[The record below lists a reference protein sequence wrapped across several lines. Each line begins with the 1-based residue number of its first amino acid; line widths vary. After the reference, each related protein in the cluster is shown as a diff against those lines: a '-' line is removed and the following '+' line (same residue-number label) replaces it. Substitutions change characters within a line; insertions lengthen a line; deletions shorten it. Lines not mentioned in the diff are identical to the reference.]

1 MLSVALLKSV
11 ATLWSV
17 PPFQAPDEYGH
28 YDYVLYLSH
37 VSPAAFV
44 RGDHLRNVEL
54 APLAFATREVRCLA
68 EASGAAAHFDD
79 ARRFR
84 PHSWSDTTS
93 RAGACR
99 DIDTA
104 AEVSAATELNLLL
117 NHPPLYYATAAA
129 VVRVLRG
136 AGVDPFTIYS
146 VIRLFSIILFV
157 ATLWLAWLLTRR
169 LRLAPVAAAAVLIF
183 VALQPQLTLLA
194 VSVQPDMLGLL
205 LVTAATLALVDTATT
220 GRRTSAA
227 AFGGLVGLLLLT
239 KLHLAL
245 PLAAGGIGASLAA
258 SLVHRSPWRRQAGL
272 VTSATVPALA
282 VGGWWYV
289 RSAWLF
295 DNVVGV
301 MTSAPHPEAGEGAL
315 LARAAHFATSR
326 LGDTFLSYWGRWGWL
341 DFGFEFEAIP
351 GLLALSLAPLVV
363 VVVFAALGLGS
374 SHTRAADR
382 LDGIGVALVI
392 GTLAVFAVE
401 MFAITLWAGPVNDQG
416 RHWLPFVVAQGLL
429 FSWPAQVASHRL
441 PAAWTRA
448 HRGRLISLAGGVS
461 LAAALALATAVTTLR
476 APLGVASLDLR
487 TSVDSTAEIYVDSG
501 AGFNPAERERT
512 AVRRR
517 DGWHRVDVPLR
528 QNGVRALRL
537 DLLAGPGVVEVESI
551 TLSSLA
557 PPAERPVPLDEVTAL
572 HEVALRRD
580 AAGRLVFE
588 APPEARDPQAVVS
601 LAPPLKFEP
610 AGPGGPWT
618 RVVKDLGW
626 RATRR
631 VPWLPVLL
639 DAWWLLALAGITCLA
654 GAGAA
659 ARRFAPVSLGVA
671 YVLTLAGVLAGINI
685 WLLREAAAFYS
696 P

>member
-44 RGDHLRNVEL
+44 RGDELRDVKL

-84 PHSWSDTTS
+84 PRSWSDTTS

-99 DIDTA
+99 GVDTP

-117 NHPPLYYATAAA
+117 NHPPLYYASAAA
-129 VVRVLRG
+129 IVRVLRA
-136 AGVDPFTIYS
+136 AGLDPFTIYS
-146 VIRLFSIILFV
+146 VVRLVSIILFV

-169 LRLAPVAAAAVLIF
+169 LRLAPVAAAAVLAF
-183 VALQPQLTLLA
+183 VALQPQLSLLA

-220 GRRTSAA
+220 GRRASAA

-258 SLVHRSPWRRQAGL
+258 SLVRWSSWRRQAGF
-272 VTSATVPALA
+272 VTWATVPALA

-289 RSAWLF
+289 RSASLF
-295 DNVVGV
+295 GNVAGV
-301 MTSAPHPEAGEGAL
+301 MISSPHPEAGEGPL
-315 LARAAHFATSR
+315 LARAVHFATSR

-341 DFGFEFEAIP
+341 DFGFGPEAIP
-351 GLLALSLAPLVV
+351 ALLALSLAPLVV
-363 VVVFAALGLGS
+363 VVVLVALGLGS

-382 LDGIGVALVI
+382 LDRVGVALVI
-392 GTLAVFAVE
+392 GTLAMFAVE

-448 HRGRLISLAGGVS
+448 HRSRLTLVVGAACLI
-461 LAAALALATAVTTLR
+461 AALASATAVTTLR
-476 APLGVASLDLR
+476 APLGFASLDLR
-487 TSVDSTAEIYVDSG
+487 SSVDSTAEIYVDSG
-501 AGFNPAERERT
+501 AGFNPTERERA

-517 DGWHRVDVPLR
+517 DDWHRIDVPLR

-557 PPAERPVPLDEVTAL
+557 PPAEHPSPLDEVTAL
-572 HEVALRRD
+572 HEVDLRRD

-588 APPEARDPQAVVS
+588 APPGARDPQAVLS
-601 LAPPLKFEP
+601 LDPPLTFEP
-610 AGPGGPWT
+610 TGPGGPWT
-618 RVVKDLGW
+618 RAVKDLGW
-626 RATRR
+626 RAARR
-631 VPWLPVLL
+631 LPLLPVVL
-639 DAWWLLALAGITCLA
+639 DAWWLLALTGVSCLA

-659 ARRFAPVSLGVA
+659 ARRLAPLWLGVA
-671 YVLTLAGVLAGINI
+671 YVLTLAAVLAGINI